1 MREARKNILKTN
13 FPKSIN
19 PEYSR
24 LKIPVFNMKP
34 RSWMI
39 LILSIGTIAV
49 AIGILLK
56 QYDDITRI
64 FNIDPSSIIALQE
77 FLEQYLAGLYR
88 F

>member
-13 FPKSIN
+13 FPKSNN

-39 LILSIGTIAV
+39 LILSIGTIAL

-56 QYDDITRI
+56 EYDKITDM
-64 FNIDPSSIIALQE
+64 FNIDPTSIRALQK

>member
-1 MREARKNILKTN
+1 
-13 FPKSIN
+13 
-19 PEYSR
+19 
-24 LKIPVFNMKP
+24 MKP

-56 QYDDITRI
+56 QYDDITRV
-64 FNIDPSSIIALQE
+64 FNIDPTSIAALQK

>member
-64 FNIDPSSIIALQE
+64 FNIDPTSIAALQK
-77 FLEQYLAGLYR
+77 FIEQYLAGLYI